1 MIAAGSLCVTQTGNR
16 SEGDPMKERV
26 HLYVSKKN
34 PLVWLATL
42 CLLASIAARAILF
55 SQPEQTGLWLQLIL
69 PGLATVL
76 LILICLSSGQERL
89 YKTAIPV
96 WILGLCFAWPAPTF
110 DAPVF
115 ACAFLFCAVY
125 TRLIDGHHHRF
136 WLLLLYAGALV
147 GSYVTR
153 GRLPDYLW
161 VIGLLIFLPAI
172 QTHRDGQYHP
182 TWGDRSEGRRI
193 RNIPPMAMVEPFL
206 MPNRTGSSN
215 LFTES
220 IEITEADNYVHRK
233 RREGMAGLGLT
244 HVLITA
250 YVRTVAKYPA
260 LNRFIAG
267 QKLYS
272 RGEDIAM
279 CMTVKKELTLSAPDT
294 VIKVHFNPQD
304 TIDDVFRKFND
315 MVDEVK
321 NSPLDSGMDNAAAV
335 LAYIPGPLL
344 KVAVWLLKLLD
355 YFGLLPAFL
364 LEVSPF
370 HGTVFFTSMASLGIR
385 PVFHHLYDFGTIP
398 VFCAFGKKRRAEE
411 PVNGELVKRKY
422 MDVTFN
428 LDDRTCDGFY
438 YAAALKYLMRLIR
451 HPELLELPP
460 EQVEQDIP

>member
-1 MIAAGSLCVTQTGNR
+1 
-16 SEGDPMKERV
+16 MKERV

-34 PLVWLATL
+34 PFVWLAAL
-42 CLLASIAARAILF
+42 CLLTSVAARLMLF
-55 SQPEQTGLWLQLIL
+55 LQSDHSGLWLQLIL

-76 LILICLSSGQERL
+76 LILICLFSGQERL

-96 WILGLCFAWPAPTF
+96 WILGLCFAWSAPTF

-125 TRLIDGHHHRF
+125 TRLIDGHLHRF
-136 WLLLLYAGALV
+136 WLPILCASALV
-147 GSYVTR
+147 GLYMTF
-153 GRLPDYLW
+153 GHMPDYLW
-161 VIGLLIFLPAI
+161 LAALLILLPAT
-172 QTHRDGQYHP
+172 QVHTDDSYHP
-182 TWGDRSEGRRI
+182 TWGDRSDGRRI
-193 RNIPPMAMVEPFL
+193 RTISPMAMVEPFI

-233 RREGMAGLGLT
+233 RREGMVGLGLT

-250 YVRTVAKYPA
+250 YVRTVAEYPA

-267 QKLYS
+267 QRLYS

-279 CMTVKKELTLSAPDT
+279 CMTVKKEMTMAAPDT
-294 VIKVHFNPQD
+294 VIKVHFSPDD
-304 TIDDVFRKFND
+304 TLENVFQKFNSI
-315 MVDEVK
+315 VKEVK
-321 NSPLDSGMDNAAAV
+321 ASPLDSGMDNAAAV

-344 KVAVWLLKLLD
+344 KVAVWFLKLLD
-355 YFGLLPAFL
+355 YFGLLPGFL

-411 PVNGELVKRKY
+411 TVNGELVKRKY

-438 YAAALKYLMRLIR
+438 YAAALKYLMRLIS